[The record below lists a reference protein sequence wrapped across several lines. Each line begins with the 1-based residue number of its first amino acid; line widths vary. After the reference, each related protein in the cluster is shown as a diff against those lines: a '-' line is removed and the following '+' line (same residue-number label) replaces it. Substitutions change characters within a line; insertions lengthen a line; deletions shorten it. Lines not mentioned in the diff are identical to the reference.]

1 MKAWLRFSP
10 SIVNKAI
17 ISDTMKNYDID
28 FNILRADIS
37 PRGGKMLV
45 EIEGKQVK
53 DSIEYME
60 MQGINVEPVKKVV
73 TKEEEKCVDCGACV
87 SLCPVKAICIMDDW
101 SIDIDDQLCIGCG
114 FCTSSCPMKAIVV
127 ME

>member
-45 EIEGKQVK
+45 EIEGKQVQ

-60 MQGINVEPVKKVV
+60 RQGINVEPVKKVV

>member
-17 ISDTMKNYDID
+17 ISYTIKNYEID

-45 EIEGKQVK
+45 EIEGKQVQ
-53 DSIEYME
+53 DSIKYME
-60 MQGINVEPVKKVV
+60 RQGINVEPVKKVV
-73 TKEEEKCVDCGACV
+73 TKEDEKCVDCGACV
-87 SLCPVKAICIMDDW
+87 SLCPVKAICIKDDW
-101 SIDIDDQLCIGCG
+101 SIEIDDQLCIGCG